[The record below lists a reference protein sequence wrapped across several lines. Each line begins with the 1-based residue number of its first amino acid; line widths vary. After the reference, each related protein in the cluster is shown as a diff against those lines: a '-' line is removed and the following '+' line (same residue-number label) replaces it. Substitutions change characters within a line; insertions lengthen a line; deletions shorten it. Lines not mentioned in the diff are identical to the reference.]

1 MSEDT
6 PAPGHVIPGGASW
19 TLPLGRAT
27 VRKCSV
33 SEMDNNVYLVT
44 CTRTGERLLVDAADD
59 VDRLLSLVAEDD
71 TPAARP
77 GRLGQ
82 VLTTHRHWDH
92 HRALPALVARTGAVT
107 LAGSA
112 DADQLPVDVEVRL
125 AHGDAVT
132 VGDLALGVVALRGHT
147 PGSVALELTVDD
159 HPPVLFTGD
168 SLFPGGPG
176 KTWSAEDF
184 ARLVDDLEERVFAVY
199 GDETLVLPG
208 HGDNT
213 LVGTERPNLDAWRAR
228 GW

>member
-6 PAPGHVIPGGASW
+6 AAAGHVAPGGASW
-19 TLPLGRAT
+19 TLALGSAT

-59 VDRLLSLVAEDD
+59 VDRVLGLVAEDD

-77 GRLGQ
+77 GQLGQ
-82 VLTTHRHWDH
+82 VVTTHRHWDH
-92 HRALPALVARTGAVT
+92 HRALPGVVARTGALT
-107 LAGSA
+107 LAGA
-112 DADQLPVDVEVRL
+112 DDADHLPVDVDVRL
-125 AHGDAVT
+125 EHGDVVR
-132 VGDLALGVVALRGHT
+132 VGDLDLRVVALRGHT
-147 PGSVALELTVDD
+147 PGSVALELTVEGR
-159 HPPVLFTGD
+159 PSVLLTGD

-176 KTWSAEDF
+176 KTWSPEDF
-184 ARLVDDLEERVFAVY
+184 ERLLGDLEERVFGVY
-199 GDETLVLPG
+199 GDDTLVLPG

-213 LVGTERPNLDAWRAR
+213 RLGTERPSLGAWRAR